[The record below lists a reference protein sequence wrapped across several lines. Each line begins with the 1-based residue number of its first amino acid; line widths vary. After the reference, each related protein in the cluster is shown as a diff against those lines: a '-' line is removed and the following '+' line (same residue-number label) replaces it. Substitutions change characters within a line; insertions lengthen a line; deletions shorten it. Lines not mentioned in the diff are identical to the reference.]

1 MKTAETLFSAREL
14 ALFMACFHLNGANF
28 SGFLGQ
34 DDEVLS

>member
-14 ALFMACFHLNGANF
+14 ALFVACFHLKGADF

-34 DDEVLS
+34 DGEILS